1 MSGEGYRTLLR
12 CRTWSERLR
21 AKGFTWDQI
30 ADVLALT
37 HQDSPL
43 RLYRFAH
50 GRTAI
55 DVVNEFNDLDPAGT
69 ASLREGRL
77 FDFENWPARG
87 RRPTRRVLVVLAR
100 IYQTAARNLVT
111 ETVLGT
117 YTPYDRDVIEQTDF
131 RHLDPFQPVAPCPDR
146 PADDSMTSKARK
158 RPGRENTALSTAACS
173 ELLRAVTIEEDDMQ
187 RRELVF
193 ELSLAL
199 GGLPALHLLRHLT
212 PAEEDRLAR
221 AVRGQGRI
229 DAATV
234 ATIEKLTAR
243 CRRLDDTYGPAKVLP
258 VVEANRE
265 MVSRLLATQS
275 LLPGLRTRL
284 VHAYAE
290 LAQSAGFL
298 AFDQMDYAKAAQ
310 SLDRALG
317 ASLEC
322 GDAAL
327 TSYIHH
333 WHSEMASF
341 AGQPA
346 KGLDHALAAQGWANR
361 SNSNLIRARSE
372 YAESYAL
379 SLLGD
384 TENSLRRLEAANHWA
399 GKPATAEPAYL
410 YWIAESGGVAGAAFH
425 IYTNL
430 GRTKDVFDTTAAR
443 LANCGSLY
451 SRSAA
456 FALIHQGMA
465 LTQLKEIPEATT
477 KLAAAVPLMRTH
489 SSARLR
495 HLFGEAR
502 KRLAPWS
509 NNAYVRS
516 LDEQLKLPTTQADM
530 S

>member
-1 MSGEGYRTLLR
+1 MSGEGYRTLVR
-12 CRTWSERLR
+12 CRSWSERLR

-37 HQDSPL
+37 HQASPL

-50 GRTAI
+50 GRTAT

-87 RRPTRRVLVVLAR
+87 RRPTRRVLVLLAR
-100 IYQTAARNLVT
+100 IYQTAARNLVS
-111 ETVLGT
+111 EIVLGT
-117 YTPYDRDVIEQTDF
+117 YTPADRDVIEQTDF
-131 RHLDPFQPVAPCPDR
+131 RHLDPFQPLTPCPGG
-146 PADDSMTSKARK
+146 PSDDSMTKRARE
-158 RPGRENTALSTAACS
+158 RPSQENPGLRTVASG
-173 ELLRAVTIEEDDMQ
+173 ELLRAVTIEEADMQ
-187 RRELVF
+187 RRELLF

-221 AVRGQGRI
+221 AVRGQGRV
-229 DAATV
+229 DAPTV

-243 CRRLDDTYGPAKVLP
+243 CRRLDDTYGPAKVLS
-258 VVEANRE
+258 VVEANRG

-284 VHAYAE
+284 IHVYAE
-290 LAQSAGFL
+290 LTQLAGFL
-298 AFDQMDYAKAAQ
+298 RFDQLDYTRAAQ
-310 SLDRALG
+310 SLDRALE

-322 GDAAL
+322 DDAVL
-327 TSYIHH
+327 TAYIHH
-333 WHSEMASF
+333 WRSEMASF

-346 KGLDHALAAQGWANR
+346 KALDHALAAQGWAHR
-361 SNSNLIRARSE
+361 SSSNLVRARSE
-372 YAESYAL
+372 YIESLAL

-384 TENSLRRLEAANHWA
+384 ENNSLRRLESANRWA
-399 GKPATAEPAYL
+399 GRPTPAEPTYL
-410 YWIAESGGVAGAAFH
+410 YCIGEEGGKAGPGLDVH
-425 IYTNL
+425 HHL
-430 GRTKDVFDTTAAR
+430 GRPKDMFDTAATR
-443 LANCGSLY
+443 LARCGSPY
-451 SRSAA
+451 SRAAA

-465 LTQLKEIPEATT
+465 FTQLKEIPEATT
-477 KLAAAVPLMRTH
+477 KLAAAVPLMHTH

-495 HLFGEAR
+495 YLFTEAR
-502 KRLAPWS
+502 KRLDPWS

-516 LDEQLKLPTTQADM
+516 LDEQFKLPATQAGM
-530 S
+530 A